1 MLFHFVQSFGVANP
15 KQTTTSAVCGGKNK
29 KKNTKKKKKE
39 LYHQSVQNS
48 GRIFKELIWVSGMY
62 IV

>member
-1 MLFHFVQSFGVANP
+1 MQYVGEKIN
-15 KQTTTSAVCGGKNK
+15 GK
-29 KKNTKKKKKE
+29 KKKKKTEREKKKE
-39 LYHQSVQNS
+39 LYHRSVQNS